1 MELLKPKI
9 DIVTFPVKYWNHYWY
24 WGRILSIIEVHT
36 IIDKKKMALLKK
48 ILMLFKQAGSIE
60 MDFGI
65 SKNGLEI
72 LREMPLLK

>member
-1 MELLKPKI
+1 
-9 DIVTFPVKYWNHYWY
+9 
-24 WGRILSIIEVHT
+24 
-36 IIDKKKMALLKK
+36 MALLKK
-48 ILMLFKQAGSIE
+48 ILMLFKQAGNIE

>member
-1 MELLKPKI
+1 M
-9 DIVTFPVKYWNHYWY
+9 
-24 WGRILSIIEVHT
+24 S
-36 IIDKKKMALLKK
+36 
-48 ILMLFKQAGSIE
+48 FKQAGNIE